1 MKKLNGKNE
10 WISLGTRSCRG
21 GEILGSAPGLPFYLR
36 ILWKDGEALLE
47 KTEVGFW
54 LLFIYLSGK
63 KLIISKGTGVVPA
76 G

>member
-21 GEILGSAPGLPFYLR
+21 GEIPGLPFYLR
-36 ILWKDGEALLE
+36 TLWKDGEALLE

-63 KLIISKGTGVVPA
+63 KLIISKGTAVVPA